1 MKSLALLALLPA
13 MASAAPA
20 AAPSASPKVPPP
32 DFGWWRDARF
42 GMFIHWGPSSL
53 TGNEISWSREKYG
66 KEKYDALYKE
76 FNPVHFNAAAWVA
89 TAKTAGMRYLVLT
102 AKHHDGFML
111 WDTKTDPYNIM
122 NTPFGR
128 DVVAELAA
136 AASAADLPF
145 CVYFSPG
152 DWRDP
157 DCRHPQNNPRFVER
171 MHAQLTE
178 LLSNYGKI
186 PLVWFDFDGLPNPSH
201 PRDTATLLR
210 TLQPGILLTNRL
222 EALHTDESHGRVGP
236 WGDYATPEQFVGSY
250 CDTLPW
256 ETCMTIA
263 GQWSWKPD
271 DKLKS
276 LRQCLETLVRTVSG
290 DGNLLFNVGP
300 RPDGEIEPDQVAR
313 LHEMGAWL
321 QTNGEAIYATRGG
334 PFLPTGDYS
343 ATRTA
348 RALYVHVFANSPE
361 QLALPALPLAVR
373 TATRLDGTPVVFE
386 QTAASL
392 TFSVPKASR
401 DPSVTV
407 IKLTVEGDP
416 LALALIPPAST
427 SGSLAYRRPVTAS
440 SSHTPLFMHPP
451 SALVDDNP
459 STYWVPGRDEA
470 VAESIYGKTFDPVR
484 FNPAHP
490 VWLHDATLA
499 VDLGEV
505 REVKRLVLLE
515 RTTRLDQIHSIKS
528 WILEY
533 SDSASGPWKPAAA
546 GATVGARLDLT
557 FLAPVQGC
565 HFRLTA
571 ASTGRFSLTE
581 FQLF

>member
-1 MKSLALLALLPA
+1 MKRIILIAAALAGLQGG
-13 MASAAPA
+13 MM
-20 AAPSASPKVPPP
+20 AAPSDVSAP
-32 DFGWWRDARF
+32 DLGWWRDGRF

-53 TGNEISWSREKYG
+53 TGKEVSWSREKYG

-76 FNPVHFNAAAWVA
+76 FNPVKFNAAEWVA
-89 TAKTAGMRYLVLT
+89 TAKAAGMKYMVLI

-136 AASAADLPF
+136 AAKAADLPF

-157 DCRHPQNNPRFVER
+157 DCRDPENNPRFVER

-178 LLSNYGKI
+178 LLTKYGKI
-186 PLVWFDFDGLPNPSH
+186 PLVWIDFDGMPIPSH
-201 PRDTATLLR
+201 PRETATLMR
-210 TLQPGILLTNRL
+210 TLQPGVILSNRL
-222 EALHTDESHGRVGP
+222 EAIHTDESHGRVGP

-250 CDTLPW
+250 CDAVPW

-263 GQWSWKPD
+263 TGWSWKPN

-300 RPDGEIEPDQVAR
+300 KPDGEIEPAQVER
-313 LHEMGAWL
+313 LKEMGAWL
-321 QTNGEAIYATRGG
+321 KENGEAIYGTRGG
-334 PFLPTGDYS
+334 PFLPMADYS

-348 RALYVHVFANSPE
+348 KAIYVHVFESSPE
-361 QLALPALPLAVR
+361 KLFLPALPLPVR
-373 TATRLDGTPVVFE
+373 SAARLNGTPVAFE
-386 QTAASL
+386 QSGDGL
-392 TFSVPKASR
+392 TLTVPKAER

-407 IKLTVEGDP
+407 VKLTVDGDP
-416 LALALIPPAST
+416 LSLAVIPPAST
-427 SGSLAYRRPVTAS
+427 SGSLAYRRPITAS
-440 SSHTPLFMHPP
+440 SSLTPLFMHNPET
-451 SALVDDNP
+451 LVDDNP
-459 STYWVPGRDEA
+459 NSYWVPGRDEA
-470 VAESIYGKTFDPVR
+470 VMESIYGKKFEPVR
-484 FNPAHP
+484 LNPSHP
-490 VWLHDATLA
+490 VWLRDATLE

-505 REVKRLVLLE
+505 REVKRVVLLE
-515 RTTRLDQIHSIKS
+515 RVTRRDQVVPITS
-528 WILEY
+528 WKLEY
-533 SDSASGPWKPAAA
+533 SEKPDGPWKQAAA
-546 GATVGARLDLT
+546 GGTVGARLDQT
-557 FLAPVQGC
+557 FLFPVKGRY
-565 HFRLTA
+565 FRLA
-571 ASTGRFSLTE
+571 VGAQGRFSLTE